1 VTARCATCQ
10 AVIDA
15 QRAAG
20 RIYTAR
26 QQDNDPWT
34 VAFLGERTRRATGVT
49 LHEAIKAAKDE

>member
-1 VTARCATCQ
+1 
-10 AVIDA
+10 VIDA

-49 LHEAIKAAKDE
+49 LHEAIQAAKDE